1 MSLSPSIKKRK
12 QHDDANGQAE
22 KIFPAKSPESK
33 PIIIYIH
40 PEGIGPKRLD
50 IMKRSAI
57 KNGFQLSNAMTAD
70 VTHIVSELQS
80 KEDVW
85 NSKEL
90 KKIRNWNG
98 YIVESQWLVECS
110 KFNSL
115 VSVTG
120 YLLPSLPTSESIS
133 VNIPQE
139 ETSLYPD
146 PNFDLSKFNECVAE
160 RRAVLDHQN
169 KDIAEA
175 LDLLREYW
183 SLCHQTVTDERR
195 ALAFAR
201 AAAAVKCLPFRV
213 TNPRQLKGI
222 KDLGDGHA
230 LRVATQIVES
240 GHSQEVEE
248 KRNDKK
254 FLSFQIFCKVFG
266 VGPSIAK
273 KWYAMGL
280 RTAEDV
286 KKRFDQLDVSK
297 DNMISYG
304 VAFYD
309 DLNQPLLLAEA
320 ENTYKHITALAQR
333 ILPSVVTSMNGGFRR
348 GKSSGHDLDV
358 LFSYPE
364 REHNDHGL
372 IATVRDELDK
382 KGLVVWSR
390 SSRADGPK
398 GAEIDSSP
406 LPAGAA
412 KDHLLQ
418 IMIILKYPLDDRFD
432 QLERR
437 DFSTEKNL
445 GPFQLVDSA
454 RPWRAI
460 RVDLVGSRTA
470 QYPYAQIGWTG
481 NKQYNRCLRQY
492 AKDALN
498 YSLSSTGLYDKRQHR
513 WLPAQTERDVFDH
526 LKLSYREPWE
536 RNF

>member
-12 QHDDANGQAE
+12 QHDDADDQAE
-22 KIFPAKSPESK
+22 KNFPAKSPESK
-33 PIIIYIH
+33 NIIIYIH

-57 KNGFQLSNAMTAD
+57 KNGFQLLNAMTND
-70 VTHIVSELQS
+70 VTHVISELQS
-80 KEDVW
+80 REEVL
-85 NSKEL
+85 NSKEF
-90 KKIRNWNG
+90 KTIRNWNG

-110 KFNSL
+110 KFHSL
-115 VSVTG
+115 VPVAG
-120 YLLPSLPTSESIS
+120 YLLPSLSVPESTP

-139 ETSLYPD
+139 EASVYPD
-146 PNFDLSKFNECVAE
+146 PDFDLNKFNECVAE

-201 AAAAVKCLPFRV
+201 AAAAVKCLPFKV

-273 KWYAMGL
+273 KWYATGL

-304 VAFYD
+304 VAFYE
-309 DLNQPLLLAEA
+309 DLNRPLLLAEA
-320 ENTYKHITALAQR
+320 ENTYKHITAIAQR

-372 IATVRDELDK
+372 IAAVRDELDK

-406 LPAGAA
+406 LPGGSA
-412 KDHLLQ
+412 KDHLLL

-445 GPFQLVDSA
+445 GLFQLADSA

-460 RVDLVGSRTA
+460 RVDLVGSTTE

-492 AKDALN
+492 AKDAFN